1 MGPKL
6 GKIGSG
12 LFAASGNDGVLPN
25 VLHFDV
31 DLGAP

>member
-6 GKIGSG
+6 RKIGSG
-12 LFAASGNDGVLPN
+12 LFVPSGNDGVLSS